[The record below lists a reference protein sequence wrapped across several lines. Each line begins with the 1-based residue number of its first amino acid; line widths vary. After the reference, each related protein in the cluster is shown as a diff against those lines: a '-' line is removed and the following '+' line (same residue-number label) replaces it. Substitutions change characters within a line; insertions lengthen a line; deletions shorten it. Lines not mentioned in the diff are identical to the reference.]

1 MTKLYF
7 HHRVKE
13 KLGGTMPKCVQN
25 SLSDQVYT
33 MLKEQILSGQLK
45 GGMKIPEELLAEQ
58 FGVSRTPIREAI
70 RRLSEYGLVTIKPR
84 SHAIVSV
91 ITQKEANDIARVR
104 VSLEQLAIDS
114 IDEQSYAQNVKE
126 FSRYAADCQYAMGI
140 GDRATVFEQD
150 SLFHLALIR
159 ASNNSALINICERL
173 DAKIQ
178 QLRIAQDLPEDELSY
193 YLNQHAQMMNLLKNG
208 DKEACKRLLYEHITH
223 DLTSHVLEKEA

>member
-1 MTKLYF
+1 
-7 HHRVKE
+7 
-13 KLGGTMPKCVQN
+13 MPKCVQN